1 MIAKSANEQDL
12 SYWAE
17 WKCLKAG
24 LKGDR
29 FFFQDQWKTLNRMYF
44 QKWQFH
50 LEKEGKNI
58 VHQGSATC
66 EIPND
71 GKGRK
76 VRGEQILCKEF
87 NFHQKN

>member
-17 WKCLKAG
+17 WKYLKAG

-44 QKWQFH
+44 QKW
-50 LEKEGKNI
+50 
-58 VHQGSATC
+58 
-66 EIPND
+66 
-71 GKGRK
+71 
-76 VRGEQILCKEF
+76 
-87 NFHQKN
+87 